1 MASYY
6 LTNKAV
12 LDLTHIWDYTFDTW
26 SEKQA
31 DKYYNDLIKACAK
44 ISKQPN
50 LGKKYFKIF
59 NELRGFQFNHHI
71 VFYRQINS
79 EIIEITRI
87 LHEQMDLKNRILE

>member
-12 LDLTHIWDYTFDTW
+12 SDLTQIWDYTVDTW

-31 DKYYNDLIKACAK
+31 DKYYNDLIKACKK

-50 LGKKYFKIF
+50 IGKKYFRIF
-59 NELRGFQFNHHI
+59 NELRGFQVNHHI
-71 VFYRQINS
+71 IFFRQINS